1 MSYDALEYL
10 MEVHY
15 WALVKLFVIAFAVYF
30 AKSWIDYWFAK
41 RLRNYEQEKERKQKD

>member
-1 MSYDALEYL
+1 LDRNKKKEMTIDTLEYL

-15 WALVKLFVIAFAVYF
+15 WALAELFVFAFAIYF

-41 RLRNYEQEKERKQKD
+41 KLRK